1 MITWARIN
9 ERVIANAL
17 VDPIGIGNVWSAA
30 GLQGEVWSRRQVCAN
45 VFGLCVEISSPGH
58 DELRACLSF

>member
-1 MITWARIN
+1 MQRSQALPPARI
-9 ERVIANAL
+9 AAL
-17 VDPIGIGNVWSAA
+17 SEAIGRTENVWSAA

-45 VFGLCVEISSPGH
+45 VFGLLLEIISPCH

>member
-17 VDPIGIGNVWSAA
+17 VDPIGIGKSAFY
-30 GLQGEVWSRRQVCAN
+30 EQVTVN
-45 VFGLCVEISSPGH
+45 VFLP
-58 DELRACLSF
+58 